1 MIVIHNFLDDPNE
14 VLDFSETIPYY
25 DYTKFSDVRF
35 TGFRSLNLC
44 DIFPE
49 IVEKIKEETDY
60 EPEQLYLHKHENLKD
75 FKPVP
80 HTDESTTSGVIYLK
94 GSKGCGTIVENRLQE
109 YEFNK
114 LIMYD
119 ADLLH
124 QPEGFPEDRLVM
136 TFFCK

>member
-1 MIVIHNFLDDPNE
+1 MIVIRNFLDDPDE

-25 DYTKFSDVRF
+25 DYTKFSSVRF
-35 TGFRSLNLC
+35 KGLRSENLC

-49 IVEKIKEETDY
+49 IIEKIKEETDY

-75 FKPVP
+75 FEPVP

-94 GSKGCGTIVENRLQE
+94 GGKGCGTIVENRLQE